1 MKKILTISVCLIIVC
16 SFLLIGNTRADAMN
30 NESAAMLAGAIALFG
45 RPILNSI
52 ANDVFYYS
60 YSTFTYPA
68 RTRVKHFYPGHRR
81 YYGKKSFRP
90 YRRGWRD
97 ERYEMEYRRGRMDAR
112 RNYYY
117 NDYRRW

>member
-52 ANDVFYYS
+52 ANDVFYIL
-60 YSTFTYPA
+60 STCLLLF
-68 RTRVKHFYPGHRR
+68 VFYLPL
-81 YYGKKSFRP
+81 SC
-90 YRRGWRD
+90 
-97 ERYEMEYRRGRMDAR
+97 
-112 RNYYY
+112 
-117 NDYRRW
+117 